1 MLFLS
6 TAFSHKLGWKASCAD
21 FLQAEMVFAERP
33 HCLIG
38 SDCGHVAGVIL
49 KYTAGKVAGCF
60 FPTGYRTKSRSR
72 AREIASYARGV
83 DCSIRSAP
91 ENCYGQTE
99 THTLSLSYFA
109 MATGVLQLPT
119 TVRLLQRQQELLVA
133 AAAAARTSTAT
144 TPNLHQHHDDAF
156 GRSFRKQRYSST
168 GP

>member
-1 MLFLS
+1 MLFQGPESVKFSAEFSSLQCWRPRPSSFLQEAARTPCWMLFLS

-21 FLQAEMVFAERP
+21 FLQAEMVFAECP

-49 KYTAGKVAGCF
+49 KYTAGKVAGCL

-91 ENCYGQTE
+91 ENCYGQTD
-99 THTLSLSYFA
+99 TLSLSL
-109 MATGVLQLPT
+109 TLQWQT
-119 TVRLLQRQQELLVA
+119 ACCSYQQLYDCCNGNKSCL
-133 AAAAARTSTAT
+133 
-144 TPNLHQHHDDAF
+144 
-156 GRSFRKQRYSST
+156 
-168 GP
+168 